1 MAYECNGSQLEYIEV
16 PLQKPRKIYRR
27 KALLG
32 SRERIHLVFVPDSLE
47 EVSQDSKVE
56 AKSDVLKELRLPRRH
71 HQLAGVEGASA
82 GTKVV
87 IASKCLVARRRS
99 SPPPPPSQALHGNEA
114 SGLAFAPCMS
124 FVGVHKAAVYVMAS
138 PFLRCLRR
146 RGETPAKV
154 ECLVN
159 RT

>member
-1 MAYECNGSQLEYIEV
+1 MAYEYNGSQLEYIEV
-16 PLQKPRKIYRR
+16 PLQKPRKIHRR

-32 SRERIHLVFVPDSLE
+32 SRERIHLVFIPDSLE

-56 AKSDVLKELRLPRRH
+56 AKSDVLKKLRLPRRH

-99 SPPPPPSQALHGNEA
+99 PLPLPPLPPKPCTATKRLVSHSPLACPS
-114 SGLAFAPCMS
+114 SGYTKLRFTLWPLPS
-124 FVGVHKAAVYVMAS
+124 FGACVGGEK
-138 PFLRCLRR
+138 RR
-146 RGETPAKV
+146 RRSSV
-154 ECLVN
+154 L
-159 RT
+159 